1 MNNNPQIIALTGL
14 AGSGKDETTKYLKT
28 ILTNRPHTNTEHI
41 AIADPLKHIT
51 KQLYPSIEDRL
62 LWPQTPQ
69 DREDRET
76 IKINGLSTTREL
88 LLSTARTLKQTHDD
102 YVFVRILNERIEQ
115 FLTQSIEFIIVS
127 DVRYQTEADA
137 IKHLGGIIIHV
148 NRPDG
153 HTVIDDA
160 SENGISVNSIDY
172 MIQNRGSIRD
182 LQREIDHACQ
192 VLGIV

>member
-1 MNNNPQIIALTGL
+1 MNKPQIIALTGL
-14 AGSGKDETTKYLKT
+14 AGSGKDETTKYLQT
-28 ILTNRPHTNTEHI
+28 LIPNTKHI

-88 LLSTARTLKQTHDD
+88 LLYIAKTLKQQHGD
-102 YVFVRILNERIEQ
+102 YLFVGLLNERIEQ
-115 FLTQSIEFIIVS
+115 YLTQSPDCTIIVS
-127 DVRYQTEADA
+127 DVRYQMEADA
-137 IKHLGGIIIHV
+137 IKHLGGIILHI

-153 HTVIDDA
+153 HTVIDDD
-160 SENGISVNSIDY
+160 SEKGISVNSIDY
-172 MIQNRGSIRD
+172 MIQNRGSIED
-182 LQREIDHACQ
+182 LHREIEHACQ
-192 VLGIV
+192 VLGILPNNS

>member
-1 MNNNPQIIALTGL
+1 MNNKTQIIALTGL
-14 AGSGKDETTKYLKT
+14 AGSGKDETTKYLQT
-28 ILTNRPHTNTEHI
+28 ILTNTTHTNTKHI

-88 LLSTARTLKQTHDD
+88 LLYIAKTLKQQHGD
-102 YVFVRILNERIEQ
+102 YLFVGLLNEHIK
-115 FLTQSIEFIIVS
+115 QSTNSTIIVS
-127 DVRYQTEADA
+127 DVRYQMEADA
-137 IKHLGGIIIHV
+137 IKHLGGIILHV

-172 MIQNRGSIRD
+172 MIQNRGSIED
-182 LQREIDHACQ
+182 LHREIEHACQ
-192 VLGIV
+192 ILRIV